1 MIPESKL
8 HLAVRHNLS
17 TAAAEPLKPYSAY
30 LPLAADPDI
39 ACIMKWLNEVERWLK
54 ASEIVAKSK
63 LRTAT

>member
-1 MIPESKL
+1 L
-8 HLAVRHNLS
+8 HEVA
-17 TAAAEPLKPYSAY
+17 TKPLKPYLGY
-30 LPLAADPDI
+30 LPLEADPDI